1 MWKVFFVVAAI
12 AFSASPLD
20 AAPDEGRKMPKAE
33 LRSELRRDVER
44 ISKEIYPRQEQ
55 PARPAGGRALKK
67 R

>member
-1 MWKVFFVVAAI
+1 MWKLVFVFATLAV
-12 AFSASPLD
+12 STSPLD
-20 AAPDEGRKMPKAE
+20 AAPDEGRKLQK
-33 LRSELRRDVER
+33 SELRRDVER